1 VTATTAGERSQE
13 PRLTTLLGYRI
24 VDTPPEQD
32 FDDLAEL
39 AAAACDTPVASIAFV
54 DGQRLWL
61 KARYGIELSELP
73 RKSSLTVE
81 ALRHADLFVV
91 EDVLDEER
99 HQASTVA
106 SLGFRFFAAVPLR
119 SPEGYALGAVCVLDR
134 RPRELSPQQAD
145 ALRAV
150 GRQVMGLLEGRR
162 TRRDDSNAEDSFRP
176 LVEQLLGAVYIEDVG
191 AETGWYFS
199 PQIETVTSYTPDE
212 WASDP
217 DFFARV
223 LHPEDRDWVLE
234 ATARAHVTGEPI
246 RLEYRLIAKEGRV
259 VWIQDDAAV
268 ARDADGNPRY
278 FQGLL
283 TDITERRELTAER
296 DDLLERLREQNERLL
311 DVDRVKDEL
320 LATVS
325 HELRTPLT
333 SILGYLELVL
343 DDAGTLTD
351 DQARHLEV
359 IGRNAERLLALVS
372 DLLFVAHAQAGS
384 VEIEHDVVAL
394 CDIVEHSVVAAQPLA
409 ARRSVELSLR
419 SAVGVAVLGDAHR
432 LGQVVDNLLSN
443 AVKFTPAGG
452 AVVVRLSTDYERAV
466 VEVADTGP
474 GMSSDDL
481 DALFVRFYRTEA
493 ARKSAVP
500 GTGLGLSIVKAI
512 VEAHGGEIAVDT
524 AEGEGTTF
532 RVLLPLAAVGA
543 AA

>member
-1 VTATTAGERSQE
+1 VTPTNDGGPSWEA
-13 PRLTTLLGYRI
+13 RLTTLLGYRI
-24 VDTPPEQD
+24 VDTTPEQD

-39 AAAACDTPVASIAFV
+39 AAAACATPVASIAFV
-54 DGQRLWL
+54 DGHRLWL
-61 KARYGIELSELP
+61 KARHGIDLSELP

-91 EDVLDEER
+91 EDVLVEER
-99 HQASTVA
+99 HRASVVA
-106 SLGFRFFAAVPLR
+106 ALGFRFFAAVPLR

-134 RPRELSPQQAD
+134 QPRTLSPQQAD

-150 GRQVMGLLEGRR
+150 GRQVMGLLRAR
-162 TRRDDSNAEDSFRP
+162 PDAQDDSPAEDTFRP
-176 LVEQLLGAVYIEDVG
+176 LVEQLLGAVYVEDVD
-191 AETGWYFS
+191 AKTGWYFS
-199 PQIETVTSYTPDE
+199 PQIEQVTSYTADE
-212 WASDP
+212 WSSDP

-223 LHPEDRDWVLE
+223 LHPEDRDWVLA

-259 VWIQDDAAV
+259 VWIQDDAAL
-268 ARDADGNPRY
+268 ARDAEGNPRY

-283 TDITERRELTAER
+283 TDITARRELTAER

-311 DVDRVKDEL
+311 DVDRIKDEL

-343 DDAGTLTD
+343 DDAATLTE

-372 DLLFVAHAQAGS
+372 DLLFVAHVQAGNI
-384 VEIEHDVVAL
+384 EIEHDLVPLADVV
-394 CDIVEHSVVAAQPLA
+394 DHSVLAAQPLA
-409 ARRSVELSLR
+409 ARRDIDLTLR
-419 SAVGVAVLGDAHR
+419 SSAGVAVLGDAHR

-452 AVVVRLSTDYERAV
+452 AVTVRLSTEYGRAV
-466 VEVADTGP
+466 IEVADTGP
-474 GMSSDDL
+474 GMSTDDL
-481 DALFVRFYRTEA
+481 DALFVRFFRTEA
-493 ARKSAVP
+493 AKKSAVP

-524 AEGEGTTF
+524 AEGEGTAF
-532 RVLLPLAAVGA
+532 RVVLPLAVVGA